1 MIGESLIRPSSS
13 KADALTLYWILRK
26 DVIRLIEIQEED
38 KDNDASIGK
47 TLKIK
52 NETYGSIDVLL
63 ASYVTPMND
72 RVEELIRHKKFFD
85 GNEAK
90 VDE

>member
-1 MIGESLIRPSSS
+1 MIGESLIRPTSS
-13 KADALTLYWILRK
+13 KADALKLYWLLRK
-26 DVIRLIEIQEED
+26 DVVRLIEIQEED

-52 NETYGSIDVLL
+52 NETYGSIDELF

-72 RVEELIRHKKFFD
+72 HVEELIRHK
-85 GNEAK
+85 
-90 VDE
+90 